1 MDKKLDCCV
10 VRDLLPAYIEELTEE
25 ETSAQV
31 RAHLEDCGDC
41 RRLEGDMRAQ
51 VPVEKVPKRALNFLK
66 RVKRAR
72 LLAAAVTLVLTLWCI
87 WWLYDAEFHYSNTDA
102 GRLAAVEDY
111 ITEPEDSSL
120 NRDLEAGTPF
130 QVIAWQESH
139 GKLFIFYKADNPRN
153 VHGIIEL
160 TRGINGKYRTD
171 HASMAPFP
179 YTAGVMVSSI
189 SGRDQGWDLIA
200 IAGDNCREIYSVA
213 VDYMVY
219 DAAEGREVLSSE
231 LVYPISDIN
240 FLWLLEP
247 EDIQE
252 QLGQSGLYIR
262 PWDVRFL
269 DKDGGD
275 ITEQY
280 RDDSVQQNWGG
291 GSRGTAEQFLIYV
304 YMGLVAVLGWV
315 FIRYFM
321 RRD

>member
-1 MDKKLDCCV
+1 MDHKLDCCV

-25 ETSAQV
+25 ETTARV
-31 RAHLEDCGDC
+31 REHLEGCEAC
-41 RRLEGDMRAQ
+41 QSLERDMRAQ
-51 VPVEKVPKRALNFLK
+51 VPLEKVPRRALNFLK
-66 RVKRAR
+66 RVKRTR
-72 LLAAAVTLVLTLWCI
+72 LIAAGVTLALALWCI
-87 WWLYDAEFHYSNTDA
+87 WWLYDAEFHYPNTDA

-111 ITEPEDSSL
+111 ITEPEDSSM
-120 NRDLEAGTPF
+120 NHDLKVGTPF
-130 QVIAWQESH
+130 QVIAWQEAH
-139 GKLFIFYKADNPRN
+139 GKLFIFYKADNPHN

-171 HASMAPFP
+171 HASMDPFP

-189 SGRDQGWDLIA
+189 SGRNQDWDLIA

-213 VDYMVY
+213 VNYMVY

-247 EDIQE
+247 ENVQK
-252 QLGQSGLYIR
+252 QLGQSGVYVR

-269 DKDGGD
+269 DGDGND

-280 RDDSVQQNWGG
+280 RDDSVEQNWSGG
-291 GSRGTAEQFLIYV
+291 KSTAEQFLLYV
-304 YMGLVAVLGWV
+304 YIGIAAVLGAV
-315 FIRYFM
+315 FIRYFLGK
-321 RRD
+321 D